1 MRPARVACGA
11 ELWHCQASSATC
23 AAGDERRGN
32 VLKTSVDTPRSG
44 FKGAHGLFLTLGVFS
59 MFVNLLMLTGPIYML
74 QVYDRVLASR
84 SVATLVA
91 LTVLIAG
98 LYALM
103 GVLDYARGRVAA
115 RMGAEFQTRL
125 DAKVFDSGLTR
136 ALMSGERGRP
146 WSGLRDLE
154 SVQRFMSS
162 PVLFAIFDMPWT
174 PIFIAAI
181 FMFHPWLG
189 WFALGGLVLL
199 VVVSLLNQ
207 MLSRRSIEEAATASM
222 SSDAFAET
230 VRQQAEAVQA
240 LGMRPA
246 VLARWQK
253 NRREALAA
261 NIASADVVNQF
272 TTLSKTIRFFLQS
285 AMLGLGAYVV
295 VRGEM
300 TAGAMIAGSILLGRA
315 LAPVEQLIG
324 GWAVASRARQ
334 GWTRLNA
341 SMAAAGAQA
350 EEPTPLPAPRPRL
363 ALEGLTVVPPEQER
377 PTLRAVSLALEP
389 GQALGVIGPSASGKS
404 TLARALAGIWR
415 PAAGAARLDGARLE
429 HYGGDL
435 GRYIGYLPQDI
446 SLFDGTVAENI
457 ARMSAMPDPEA
468 VVAAAK
474 KAGAHEMVLRLP
486 DGYDTR
492 INVGGARLSGGQRQR
507 IALARAL
514 YGDPVMLVLDEPNS
528 NLDGEGGEALMMA
541 IREFKATGKLVVVM
555 AHRPAAITECDLL
568 LVLQDGVVQDVG
580 PRDEVL
586 RKHVRNHASVA
597 LHPKSAEAAPA
608 RAAEAGA

>member
-1 MRPARVACGA
+1 MKGRRRV
-11 ELWHCQASSATC
+11 LQ
-23 AAGDERRGN
+23 
-32 VLKTSVDTPRSG
+32 TSIDTPRSG
-44 FKGAHGLFLTLGVFS
+44 FRGAGGLFVTLGVFS
-59 MFVNLLMLTGPIYML
+59 MFVNLLMLTGPLYML

-84 SVATLVA
+84 SVATLMA
-91 LTVLIAG
+91 LTVLIAC

-115 RMGAEFQTRL
+115 RMGAEFQARL
-125 DAKVFDSGLTR
+125 DTRVFESGLTR

-154 SVQRFMSS
+154 AVQRFMSS
-162 PVLFAIFDMPWT
+162 PVLFAIFDLPWT
-174 PIFIAAI
+174 PVFIAAI

-189 WFALGGLVLL
+189 WFALGGMGLL

-207 MLSRRSIEEAATASM
+207 TLSRRSIEEASKASM

-246 VLARWQK
+246 VLARWQT
-253 NRREALAA
+253 NRRQALAA

-272 TTLSKTIRFFLQS
+272 TTLSKTLRFFLQS

-334 GWTRLNA
+334 GWARLEA
-341 SMAAAGAQA
+341 SMAGAGAQA

-377 PTLRAVSLALEP
+377 PTLRGVSLALEP

-429 HYGGDL
+429 HYGADL

-446 SLFDGTVAENI
+446 SLFDGTVAENV

-474 KAGAHEMVLRLP
+474 KAGAHEMILRLP

-541 IREFKATGKLVVVM
+541 IREFKATGRLVVVM

-597 LHPKSAEAAPA
+597 LHPKSAEAAAAPGRQA
-608 RAAEAGA
+608 AAGPVRAAEAGA